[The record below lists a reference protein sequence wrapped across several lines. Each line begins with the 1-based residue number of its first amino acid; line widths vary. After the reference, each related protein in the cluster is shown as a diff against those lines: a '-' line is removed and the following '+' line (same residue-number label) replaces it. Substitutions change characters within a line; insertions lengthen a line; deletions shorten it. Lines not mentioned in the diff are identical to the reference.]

1 MSRLLFCSTLAA
13 CCALTA
19 PAASAFDASA
29 SLGTTAQG
37 ELTYRLALSHDWN
50 QRWLASDT
58 GHLTGYWDA
67 GYTYWA
73 AGKYSAAHSLS
84 FSPVFVYEFAGDG
97 ARPFIEVGVGVSMFS
112 GTEVGHRNMS
122 SAFHFEDRLGVGYR
136 LEGGTRLG
144 VRAIHY
150 SNAGLRMPNEGIE
163 SYALFVSHPL

>member
-1 MSRLLFCSTLAA
+1 MSRLLCTSALAIFGA
-13 CCALTA
+13 MAT
-19 PAASAFDASA
+19 PTASATDVSA
-29 SLGTTAQG
+29 ALGTTAQG
-37 ELTYRLALSHDWN
+37 ELTYRVGLSRDWN
-50 QRWLASDT
+50 RQWFHSET

-73 AGKYSAAHSLS
+73 AGRHSAAHTLS
-84 FSPVFVYEFAGDG
+84 FSPVFVYTFAGEG
-97 ARPFIEVGVGVSMFS
+97 ARPFIEVGVGVSVFTN
-112 GTEVGHRNMS
+112 TEVGHRNLS

-150 SNAGLRMPNEGIE
+150 SNAGLKMPNEGIE